1 MFFLPIRHCG
11 SAYSKPRVLPILS
24 SASFWCTSRRRSKK
38 KISPRL
44 LRSRSSPSKFV
55 SPSTRSLVCAN
66 EIGSR
71 GEPLRCSP
79 QNNVY
84 EKSLLCFHVG
94 HAQLKLIIWSGCEN
108 KTLSS
113 STRFIWIL
121 FGGWV
126 NIDNQNTKSGR
137 HTWAHSRLRR
147 RTQFLCLLSSFI

>member
-24 SASFWCTSRRRSKK
+24 SASFWCTSRRRSKN

-55 SPSTRSLVCAN
+55 APSTRSLVCAN
-66 EIGSR
+66 EIGST

-94 HAQLKLIIWSGCEN
+94 CSRTCSAEAGHMKMKNDVYNGFLKTYNQKFALLQIYSET
-108 KTLSS
+108 K
-113 STRFIWIL
+113 IWIIYNHI
-121 FGGWV
+121 G
-126 NIDNQNTKSGR
+126 T
-137 HTWAHSRLRR
+137 T
-147 RTQFLCLLSSFI
+147 

>member
-24 SASFWCTSRRRSKK
+24 SASFWCTSRRRSKN

-94 HAQLKLIIWSGCEN
+94 CSWTCSAEADHVDSGTELVLYERYLCRVGKIILIYF
-108 KTLSS
+108 
-113 STRFIWIL
+113 STR
-121 FGGWV
+121 
-126 NIDNQNTKSGR
+126 
-137 HTWAHSRLRR
+137 
-147 RTQFLCLLSSFI
+147 